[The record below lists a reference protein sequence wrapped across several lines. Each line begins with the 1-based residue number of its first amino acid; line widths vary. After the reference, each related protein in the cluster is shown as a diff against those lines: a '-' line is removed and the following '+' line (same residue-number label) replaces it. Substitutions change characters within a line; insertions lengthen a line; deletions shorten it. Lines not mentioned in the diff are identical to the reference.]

1 MDKIFVDSCC
11 WIALYKG
18 EKKAEEIAGE
28 LERAGSILTGSLN
41 LLEVAYRMEE
51 ACGTRVARTI
61 AATIAQKTELSDF
74 SISILDDALNL
85 RRKHSLAT
93 VDAVTLALAM
103 QSGSTLL
110 TLDRDYEG
118 IPGVQLLK

>member
-1 MDKIFVDSCC
+1 
-11 WIALYKG
+11 
-18 EKKAEEIAGE
+18 
-28 LERAGSILTGSLN
+28 
-41 LLEVAYRMEE
+41 MEE

-61 AATIAQKTELSDF
+61 EATIAQKTELSDF
-74 SISILDDALNL
+74 SISILEDALNL